1 MPRLGD
7 AFGIGLPFYYLT
19 SLIVIVAATFA
30 VDFLPLCTRHPAS
43 RKRVDLLSALAAWD
57 GEWYAQI
64 ASAGYSY
71 DPKRMSSVAFFPLY
85 PSLAG
90 ALVHTTG
97 MRPESALLVVSHGA
111 LIGVFVLLVMYVRQ
125 RFPEAGAG
133 LAEFVLLAM
142 GLFPTT
148 FYFRMTYTESVFL
161 LVALLALYGMERN
174 WGLLVIAWI
183 IGLATAARTVGVAL
197 VPVFGLYLWQRL
209 RQVEASGVP
218 AQGQSDCLTPSG
230 HTSTLAQ
237 GARRA
242 LGSWLVPF
250 TLLLPICC
258 WGLLGYVLF
267 QWAAFSEPLAFVKTQ
282 AHWNERPLDLQEQL
296 TGAVTLEPI
305 RAVYDPSSSCY
316 WARVPPEGNLLFNL
330 KAANPVYFLGAVALV
345 GLGAYKRWLNGRE
358 LLLAAGLLLIPYCL
372 QGARACMEGQA
383 RYAAAVFPAYI
394 VLGHL
399 LHRVPP
405 AVAAASLALSAL
417 VLAIYSA
424 MFVSWYWF
432 F

>member
-19 SLIVIVAATFA
+19 SLIVIVAVVFA
-30 VDFLPLCTRHPAS
+30 VDFVPLCTRHPGS
-43 RKRVDLLSALAAWD
+43 RKRVDLLSAFSAWD

-71 DPKRMSSVAFFPLY
+71 DPERMSSVAFFPLY

-97 MRPESALLVVSHGA
+97 MRAESALLVVSHGA
-111 LIGVFVLLVMYVRQ
+111 LIGLFVLLVMYVRQ
-125 RFPEAGAG
+125 RFPGAGAG
-133 LAEFVLLAM
+133 LAEFTVLAM

-161 LVALLALYGMERN
+161 LVTLLALYGMERH
-174 WGLLVIAWI
+174 WGLLAIASI

-209 RQVEASGVP
+209 RQGEASGVP
-218 AQGQSDCLTPSG
+218 AQGPSDCPTPPR
-230 HTSTLAQ
+230 HVSTLTQ

-250 TLLLPICC
+250 TLLLPVCC

-267 QWAAFSEPLAFVKTQ
+267 QWVAFNEPLAFVKTQ
-282 AHWNERPLDLQEQL
+282 AHWNERPLGLQEQL
-296 TGAVTLEPI
+296 IGAVTLEPI
-305 RAVYDPSSSCY
+305 RAVYD
-316 WARVPPEGNLLFNL
+316 RHQRPPAEELYDLREDPVEFHNLAGEPEC
-330 KAANPVYFLGAVALV
+330 AAVQEKLRAALQ
-345 GLGAYKRWLNGRE
+345 AWRE
-358 LLLAAGLLLIPYCL
+358 QTSDPLLDPTKLAAQVEQSRQI
-372 QGARACMEGQA
+372 QAEFRAKQ
-383 RYAAAVFPAYI
+383 
-394 VLGHL
+394 
-399 LHRVPP
+399 
-405 AVAAASLALSAL
+405 SK
-417 VLAIYSA
+417 
-424 MFVSWYWF
+424 
-432 F
+432 